1 MGDSLAEGIEE
12 RGFKIGFR
20 IGLKIAKA
28 MIAYE
33 LYKDVCNAE
42 EIARFSKIS
51 IDKAEEWVKKF
62 DDAEASCAGDIEQI
76 MSEIE
81 QKETVYEFFKA
92 GYDIEKIARL
102 TKMSVEEIEPW
113 IEEFS
118 ETGQK

>member
-12 RGFKIGFR
+12 RGFKIGIR

-62 DDAEASCAGDIEQI
+62 DEAEASCAGDIEQI

-102 TKMSVEEIEPW
+102 TKMNVEEIEPW

>member
-62 DDAEASCAGDIEQI
+62 DEAEASCAGDIEQI

-92 GYDIEKIARL
+92 DYDIGKIARL
-102 TKMSVEEIEPW
+102 TKMSVEEIEAW

-118 ETGQK
+118 ETDPK

>member
-1 MGDSLAEGIEE
+1 MGNSLAEGIEE

-28 MIAYE
+28 TIAYE

-62 DDAEASCAGDIEQI
+62 DEAEVSCAGDIEQI

-92 GYDIEKIARL
+92 GYDIGKIARL
-102 TKMSVEEIEPW
+102 TKMSVEKIEPW
-113 IEEFS
+113 IKEFS
-118 ETGQK
+118 EADKK

>member
-20 IGLKIAKA
+20 IGLKIVKIR
-28 MIAYE
+28 IAYE

-62 DDAEASCAGDIEQI
+62 DEAEASCASDIEQI

-92 GYDIEKIARL
+92 DYDIGKIARL
-102 TKMSVEEIEPW
+102 TKMSIEEIEPW
-113 IEEFS
+113 IKKFS
-118 ETGQK
+118 EADKE

>member
-1 MGDSLAEGIEE
+1 MGNSLAEGIEE
-12 RGFKIGFR
+12 RGSKIGFR

-28 MIAYE
+28 MIEYD
-33 LYKDVCNAE
+33 KDVCNAE

-62 DDAEASCAGDIEQI
+62 DEAEASCAGDIEQI

-92 GYDIEKIARL
+92 GYDIGKIARL
-102 TKMSVEEIEPW
+102 TKMSVEKIDPW
-113 IEEFS
+113 IKEFS
-118 ETGQK
+118 EANKE

>member
-1 MGDSLAEGIEE
+1 MGDSLAEDIEE

-20 IGLKIAKA
+20 IGLKIVKIR
-28 MIAYE
+28 IAYE

-51 IDKAEEWVKKF
+51 IDKAEELVKKF
-62 DDAEASCAGDIEQI
+62 DEAEASCAGDIEQI

-92 GYDIEKIARL
+92 GYDIGKIARL
-102 TKMSVEEIEPW
+102 TKMSVEKIEPW
-113 IEEFS
+113 IKEFS
-118 ETGQK
+118 EANKE

>member
-51 IDKAEEWVKKF
+51 IDKAEE
-62 DDAEASCAGDIEQI
+62 
-76 MSEIE
+76 
-81 QKETVYEFFKA
+81 
-92 GYDIEKIARL
+92 
-102 TKMSVEEIEPW
+102 
-113 IEEFS
+113 
-118 ETGQK
+118 